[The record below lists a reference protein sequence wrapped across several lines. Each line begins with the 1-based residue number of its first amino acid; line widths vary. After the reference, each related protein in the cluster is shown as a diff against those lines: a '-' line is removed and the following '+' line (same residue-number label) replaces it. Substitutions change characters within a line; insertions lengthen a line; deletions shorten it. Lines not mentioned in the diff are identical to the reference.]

1 MPSVGTGQSGV
12 AELTPEGAQYLQEH
26 GIECCV
32 RLTPEVIGPYN
43 DCPCS
48 KAALIHVTC

>member
-1 MPSVGTGQSGV
+1 MPFIGTSQSGV
-12 AELTPEGAQYLQEH
+12 AELTSEGTEYLQEH

-32 RLTPEVIGPYN
+32 RPTPEVIGPYN
-43 DCPCS
+43 DCPSS